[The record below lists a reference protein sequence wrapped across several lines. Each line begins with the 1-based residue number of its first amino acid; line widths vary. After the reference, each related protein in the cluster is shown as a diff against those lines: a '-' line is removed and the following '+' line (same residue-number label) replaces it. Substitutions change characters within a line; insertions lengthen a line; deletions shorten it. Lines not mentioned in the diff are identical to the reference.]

1 MDFPGKSLS
10 IRAKQRLLGG
20 RGYSWDE
27 DNDIWTAEGG
37 VRDKEGMRERE
48 RERRGDIFQRSFGI
62 VLTFFV
68 LEDVRVLLVNDDATV
83 AGFSGTEKQR
93 SLLFKLLDSI
103 SLVGIRTLSLPV
115 LRFLFFFFFSFLF
128 LERKARCFRISLL
141 VKTVLA
147 VS

>member
-1 MDFPGKSLS
+1 
-10 IRAKQRLLGG
+10 
-20 RGYSWDE
+20 
-27 DNDIWTAEGG
+27 
-37 VRDKEGMRERE
+37 MRERE
-48 RERRGDIFQRSFGI
+48 RERGGDIFQRSFGI

-115 LRFLFFFFFSFLF
+115 LRFLFFSSFLF

>member
-27 DNDIWTAEGG
+27 DNDIWTAGGG

-48 RERRGDIFQRSFGI
+48 RERGGDIFQRSFGI

-115 LRFLFFFFFSFLF
+115 LRFLFFFFSFLF

>member
-10 IRAKQRLLGG
+10 ISAKQRLLGRHYTGAIRGGTTTSG
-20 RGYSWDE
+20 RS
-27 DNDIWTAEGG
+27 
-37 VRDKEGMRERE
+37 KEELDGRMREK
-48 RERRGDIFQRSFGI
+48 GKGIFQRSFGI

-103 SLVGIRTLSLPV
+103 SLVGIGTLSLP
-115 LRFLFFFFFSFLF
+115 LSFFPPFF
-128 LERKARCFRISLL
+128 LERIARCLRISLL
-141 VKTVLA
+141 VKDSVGGKEVA
-147 VS
+147 S

>member
-1 MDFPGKSLS
+1 M
-10 IRAKQRLLGG
+10 
-20 RGYSWDE
+20 
-27 DNDIWTAEGG
+27 
-37 VRDKEGMRERE
+37 
-48 RERRGDIFQRSFGI
+48 
-62 VLTFFV
+62 
-68 LEDVRVLLVNDDATV
+68 LLVNDDATV

>member
-1 MDFPGKSLS
+1 
-10 IRAKQRLLGG
+10 
-20 RGYSWDE
+20 
-27 DNDIWTAEGG
+27 
-37 VRDKEGMRERE
+37 MRERE
-48 RERRGDIFQRSFGI
+48 RERGRYLPTFFL

-115 LRFLFFFFFSFLF
+115 LRFLFFFLFFF
-128 LERKARCFRISLL
+128 
-141 VKTVLA
+141 
-147 VS
+147 

>member
-1 MDFPGKSLS
+1 M
-10 IRAKQRLLGG
+10 
-20 RGYSWDE
+20 
-27 DNDIWTAEGG
+27 
-37 VRDKEGMRERE
+37 
-48 RERRGDIFQRSFGI
+48 
-62 VLTFFV
+62 
-68 LEDVRVLLVNDDATV
+68 LLVNDDATV

-115 LRFLFFFFFSFLF
+115 LRFLFFFSFFFF
-128 LERKARCFRISLL
+128 LERKACCFRISLL